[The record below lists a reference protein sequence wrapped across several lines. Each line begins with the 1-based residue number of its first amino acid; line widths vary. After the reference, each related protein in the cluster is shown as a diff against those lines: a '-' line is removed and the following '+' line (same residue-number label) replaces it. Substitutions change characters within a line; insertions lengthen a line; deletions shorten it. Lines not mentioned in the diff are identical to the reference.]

1 MTWCCENQDACPD
14 PRDGG
19 CKGWEA
25 AGLPNGTF
33 YNNNIG
39 QCTAKQVIQSDARPT
54 VAGTF
59 IWSGFDY
66 YGEAR
71 LLNNLIK
78 GAVKRQKNKT
88 SGRVELSWFR
98 QPICTY

>member
-1 MTWCCENQDACPD
+1 MCVRACVCVCVVIRGRIILAITDVVLWTNQDACPD

-71 LLNNLIK
+71 L
-78 GAVKRQKNKT
+78 
-88 SGRVELSWFR
+88 
-98 QPICTY
+98 